1 MRTLDEKELNEV
13 SGGLGGLVGG
23 VLTLLFGSPKKRCD
37 PKPRRHC

>member
-23 VLTLLFGSPKKRCD
+23 VLALLFGSPKRN

>member
-23 VLTLLFGSPKKRCD
+23 VLALLFGSPKRCD
-37 PKPRRHC
+37 PRPRRRC